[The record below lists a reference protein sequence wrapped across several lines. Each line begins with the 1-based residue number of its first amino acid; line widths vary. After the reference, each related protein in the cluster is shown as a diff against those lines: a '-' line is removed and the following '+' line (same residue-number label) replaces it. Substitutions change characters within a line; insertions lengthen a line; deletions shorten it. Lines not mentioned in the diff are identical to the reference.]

1 MDVQSKSTHGIW
13 RSRWTFILAATGSA
27 VGLGNLWKFPY
38 VAGTFGGGAFVLIYL
53 VCILLIGVPVMM
65 AEVLL
70 GRAARKS
77 PINAM
82 HHAVVVS
89 GSRSGWRHI
98 GWVGIFSALLILSF
112 YAVIAGWA
120 MDYFTLTAKGV
131 LDKLS
136 GDDAVLVFS
145 NLVGDPLRLVLW
157 QSTFLALCLFVVA
170 AGVQR
175 GLGRA
180 ITILM
185 PILFLLLIV
194 MMLLAVVKGDF
205 YSAWMFLFAFDFES
219 ITWRAVLE
227 AMGLA
232 FFTLSIGMGAIM
244 AYGAYMP
251 AEASIGRTVL
261 TVAILDSV
269 VAIVAG
275 LMIFSIVFATPGIE
289 PSAGPGLM
297 FISLPVAF
305 GNMAGGQLLSFLF
318 FFLVVIAAWSS
329 AISLLEPAVAWLIEE
344 KRISRPKAS
353 IFLSFIVWTL
363 GLGTV
368 LSFNIAKDI
377 KVAGFTFFDALDFLT
392 ANIMLPLSGFAIAV
406 FAGFIMRRDL
416 VRAQMI
422 DLKAKYLWLWLWL
435 LRYVATIAVLIIFLM
450 GIYDKFSS
458 V

>member
-1 MDVQSKSTHGIW
+1 MDIQPKSVHGIW
-13 RSRWTFILAATGSA
+13 SSRWTFILAATGSA

-82 HHAVVVS
+82 HHAVVAS
-89 GSRSGWRHI
+89 ESRSAWRYI
-98 GWVGIFSALLILSF
+98 GWVGISSALLILSF

-120 MDYFTLTAKGV
+120 MDYFTLTARGALSEV
-131 LDKLS
+131 S
-136 GDDAVLVFS
+136 GDDAVLLFS
-145 NLVGDPLRLVLW
+145 NLVSNPLRLVLW
-157 QSTFLALCLFVVA
+157 QSTFLVLCFLVVA

-175 GLGRA
+175 GLGRV
-180 ITILM
+180 ITVLM
-185 PILFLLLIV
+185 PMLFLLLIV
-194 MMLLAVVKGDF
+194 MMLLAVMKGDF
-205 YSAWMFLFAFDFES
+205 YSAWTFLFAFNVDS

-232 FFTLSIGMGAIM
+232 FFTLNIGMGAIM

-269 VAIVAG
+269 VAVVAG
-275 LMIFSIVFATPGIE
+275 LMIFSIVFATPGIS
-289 PSAGPGLM
+289 PSEGPGLM

-305 GNMAGGQLLSFLF
+305 GNMTGGYILGVLF

-344 KRISRPKAS
+344 KRISRPRAS
-353 IFLSFIVWTL
+353 IFLSFLVWIL
-363 GLGTV
+363 GIGTV
-368 LSFNIAKDI
+368 LSFNLAKDI

-392 ANIMLPLSGFAIAV
+392 ANIMLPLSGFAIAIFV
-406 FAGFIMRRDL
+406 GFIMGHDL
-416 VRAQMI
+416 VRAQMV
-422 DLKAKYLWLWLWL
+422 DLSSKYLERWLWL
-435 LRYVATIAVLIIFLM
+435 LRYLAPIAVLMIFSM